1 MDIDNTVVE
10 NEATNDVSAQKQW
23 RDMETMISTM
33 QTQIKNISQQF
44 RQLEKSNN
52 KIISQYKKDANKS
65 KGNKTPSG
73 FAKPSKISKELC
85 EFMGKEDGTEIA
97 RTEVTQYIITYIKD
111 NNLSES
117 KSIKP
122 DKKLQELLGSTDQDK
137 INYFNI
143 QKYMNKH
150 FIKG

>member
-1 MDIDNTVVE
+1 MEIDTNNIE
-10 NEATNDVSAQKQW
+10 NETNIDSEQKQW
-23 RDMETMISTM
+23 RDMENMISTM

-44 RQLEKSNN
+44 KQLEKSNN
-52 KIISQYKKDANKS
+52 KIISQYKKDSNKS
-65 KGNKTPSG
+65 KGNKRPSG

-85 EFMGKEDGTEIA
+85 EFMNKEEGTEIA
-97 RTEVTQYIITYIKD
+97 RTEVTQYIISYIKD

-122 DKKLQELLGSTDQDK
+122 DKKLQDLLGSTDEDK
-137 INYFNI
+137 IDYFNI

-150 FIKG
+150 FIK